1 MFRNL
6 FHYDILLIILE
17 SIRYFKI
24 RVCCNMELLFP
35 IYLSW
40 IFILLQF
47 INLNTYQ
54 YVTKMARKHILLIQT
69 IDITRK

>member
-1 MFRNL
+1 MEFLFSMHLFWMFI
-6 FHYDILLIILE
+6 F
-17 SIRYFKI
+17 
-24 RVCCNMELLFP
+24 
-35 IYLSW
+35 LS
-40 IFILLQF
+40 F